1 MPLLS
6 ENYSNAETQ
15 VENYENTTMK
25 AAARYEETPSKGSPV
40 NSTVQLAESSTPQP
54 KTTSKPV
61 TLSPAIQKY
70 EENKNQLPKTYMENF
85 DSGFNFEYSSRKS
98 CDSTNE
104 IIIFKTARVNFD
116 RRNKVRQH
124 LKQIGLATNYFFMT
138 GQKSS
143 TETIPETDHYKGNG
157 SSDI

>member
-1 MPLLS
+1 MS
-6 ENYSNAETQ
+6 ENYNNTETQ
-15 VENYENTTMK
+15 FETIENTTIK
-25 AAARYEETPSKGSPV
+25 VAARYEEAPSKDPLI
-40 NSTVQLAESSTPQP
+40 NSTVQLAESSNTQP

-70 EENKNQLPKTYMENF
+70 EENKNQLPKTYMQNF

-124 LKQIGLATNYFFMT
+124 LKQIGLATNYFFLT

>member
-1 MPLLS
+1 MPSLS
-6 ENYSNAETQ
+6 ENNYNAETQ
-15 VENYENTTMK
+15 FETFENTTIK
-25 AAARYEETPSKGSPV
+25 VAARYEEIPSKGSPV

-70 EENKNQLPKTYMENF
+70 EENKNQPPKIYMENF

-143 TETIPETDHYKGNG
+143 SETIPETDHYKGNG